1 MPRLARYLMVVIG
14 VMGLVL
20 VRYFETNLFY
30 DPLDLFF
37 QGDYLTRELPL
48 IDPLF
53 FWPSLI
59 FRFLLNLIF
68 GLMLLKGLFIDPQTI
83 RFSWVLYL
91 MFFAF
96 LSLALFGLMAMYQAG
111 YYHQLFYVRRFL
123 IHQIILLIL
132 IPGFYFYKPK

>member
-96 LSLALFGLMAMYQAG
+96 LSLALFGLMAMYEAG

-123 IHQIILLIL
+123 IHPIILLIL

>member
-83 RFSWVLYL
+83 RFTWVLYL

-123 IHQIILLIL
+123 IHPIILLIL

>member
-53 FWPSLI
+53 FWTSLI

-83 RFSWVLYL
+83 RFTWVLYL

-123 IHQIILLIL
+123 IHPIILLIL

>member
-83 RFSWVLYL
+83 RFTWVLYL

-96 LSLALFGLMAMYQAG
+96 ISLALFGLMAMYQAG

-123 IHQIILLIL
+123 IHPIILLIL

>member
-83 RFSWVLYL
+83 RFYMGSVPYVFCLS
-91 MFFAF
+91 F
-96 LSLALFGLMAMYQAG
+96 LSFVWINGYVSSGLLPSTFLCPSLLDPSDHIIDSDPWILFLQA
-111 YYHQLFYVRRFL
+111 
-123 IHQIILLIL
+123 
-132 IPGFYFYKPK
+132 

>member
-30 DPLDLFF
+30 DPLDFFF

-83 RFSWVLYL
+83 RFTWVLYL

-123 IHQIILLIL
+123 IHPIILLIL

>member
-68 GLMLLKGLFIDPQTI
+68 GLMLLKGLFIDPHTI

-123 IHQIILLIL
+123 IHPIILLIL

>member
-48 IDPLF
+48 IYPLF

-123 IHQIILLIL
+123 IHPIILLIL

>member
-123 IHQIILLIL
+123 IHPIILLIL

>member
-111 YYHQLFYVRRFL
+111 YYHQLFYFRRFL
-123 IHQIILLIL
+123 IHPIILLIL

>member
-1 MPRLARYLMVVIG
+1 
-14 VMGLVL
+14 
-20 VRYFETNLFY
+20 
-30 DPLDLFF
+30 LDLFF

-123 IHQIILLIL
+123 IHPIILLIL